1 MEPAMHARLRN
12 MGLYLRISCK
22 YRGRRNVS
30 RAPMQKSPLL
40 AAILLLATPAV
51 AGLSFVAPALADA
64 PIMLILQNH
73 KFTPNVIKVKANQP
87 AVITMVNKDAT
98 AEEFDSADLKVEKV
112 VAGNQS
118 GTIRLRALKPGTY
131 HFMGEYHDKTAQGV
145 VIAQ

>member
-1 MEPAMHARLRN
+1 
-12 MGLYLRISCK
+12 
-22 YRGRRNVS
+22 
-30 RAPMQKSPLL
+30 MQKSPLL
-40 AAILLLATPAV
+40 ATILLLATPAV